1 MSRCL
6 EQLRCPHDHEHST
19 VSGTFRDSQGKTKRV
34 SEYTELYARTF
45 VHKIAKA
52 MIASLKIEEKACI
65 HQHVALHESTGDGE
79 SSHSEGPEVKRRRL
93 NAKTSNPPAYPNPPG
108 VDAKTESSPR
118 GVSED
123 LPTSASVADIFVP
136 RRKDSTSCWKR
147 LCWKRGEFFEH
158 IQLAFPQYEIRVVE
172 LCKGTDRLRK
182 PPIRLMPKE
191 APWRLSMGL
200 HRHQL
205 EPVDLGQWMQW
216 EHLSNRQLTSQ
227 SPPLRLFNYH
237 FLPRS
242 VTPIKL
248 ERPKHVPLPDA
259 RVQKLSPPFLSKQ
272 TSFQKNHQ
280 RFMVRTSQMDN
291 DEKT

>member
-1 MSRCL
+1 
-6 EQLRCPHDHEHST
+6 
-19 VSGTFRDSQGKTKRV
+19 
-34 SEYTELYARTF
+34 
-45 VHKIAKA
+45 

-123 LPTSASVADIFVP
+123 LPTSASVADILSQGAKIAP
-136 RRKDSTSCWKR
+136 RVGKIV
-147 LCWKRGEFFEH
+147 LERGELFEH

-205 EPVDLGQWMQW
+205 EL
-216 EHLSNRQLTSQ
+216 L
-227 SPPLRLFNYH
+227 
-237 FLPRS
+237 
-242 VTPIKL
+242 I
-248 ERPKHVPLPDA
+248 
-259 RVQKLSPPFLSKQ
+259 
-272 TSFQKNHQ
+272 
-280 RFMVRTSQMDN
+280 
-291 DEKT
+291 